1 MIIKKIYLMVWMLA
15 LAFIAQSQPTLI
27 APLNEATD
35 ISHAPTLEWT
45 GSAISYTVEVYECS
59 PNDEPITSLELDN
72 FELTS
77 GPDTI
82 SEIYGDLSGL
92 TYNPLTG
99 TFFAPSNGIPMIFEL
114 NKNGEHIRTI
124 TMSGFEDTEGL
135 VWIGGEDYFVIEE
148 RRGRAVKI
156 IIGDGTA
163 VINYPEEY
171 IQLSGTWGNNFGL
184 EGITYDSTTNRL
196 LLIKEKFPTALYA
209 INIPDNFSET
219 LTPEQP
225 FDISENNFQCS
236 DFSGLHYLTA
246 QQNLLILSHETTA
259 LIETDLTGQE
269 ISRLDI
275 GDSGGGGSL
284 SEGLFQAEGVSIDN
298 EGHIYIVS
306 EPNTFY
312 KFSNPE
318 PAIPFNLSTQVISEN
333 VSGSQTHAVESGI
346 LSPNTQ
352 YCWRVKDDTTNEWSE
367 IWTFTTDSMTTSQQN
382 VIHQNIDFQLFPNP
396 LKDVLTIT
404 FQETP
409 PVQDAQFFIY
419 DTKGNQVMTE
429 PLRLSGNSNA
439 VLEIGHLA
447 MGIYILTF
455 EADKQ
460 RISKTFLKR

>member
-1 MIIKKIYLMVWMLA
+1 MCMLG
-15 LAFIAQSQPTLI
+15 LAFISKSQPILT
-27 APLNEATD
+27 APVNEATD
-35 ISHAPTLEWT
+35 ISQAPTLEWT
-45 GSAISYTVEVYECS
+45 GDAASYTVEVYECS
-59 PNDEPITSLELDN
+59 PNDDPITSLDLDN

-99 TFFAPSNGIPMIFEL
+99 TFFAPSNGIPMIFEID
-114 NKNGEHIRTI
+114 KEGKHIRTI
-124 TMSGFEDTEGL
+124 TMSGFQDTEGL
-135 VWIGGEDYFVIEE
+135 VWIGGEEYFVIEE
-148 RRGRAVKI
+148 RKGRAVKI
-156 IIGDGTA
+156 TIGAGTA
-163 VINYPEEY
+163 AINYPEEY
-171 IQLSGTWGNNFGL
+171 IQLSGTWGDNFGL
-184 EGITYDSTTNRL
+184 EGITYDSTANRL

-209 INIPDNFSET
+209 MNIPDNLPDT
-219 LTPEQP
+219 LTPEHP

-246 QQNLLILSHETTA
+246 QQNLLVLSHETTT

-284 SEGLFQAEGVSIDN
+284 EERVFQAEGVSVDN

-318 PAIPFNLSTQVISEN
+318 PAMPFNLSTQVISEN
-333 VSGSQTHAVESGI
+333 VSGSQTYTVASGI

-352 YCWRVKDDTTNEWSE
+352 YCWRVKENNTTNEWSE

-382 VIHQNIDFQLFPNP
+382 VIHQNIDFQIFPNP

-404 FQETP
+404 FQGTP
-409 PVQDAQFFIY
+409 TVQDAQFFIY

-429 PLRLSGNSNA
+429 SLRPSDDSN
-439 VLEIGHLA
+439 VTLEIGHLA

-455 EADKQ
+455 EVDKQ